1 MLSKKINH
9 KKDYLELVDEIAEH
23 DKLYYDKCKP
33 LISDYE
39 YDLLVKKLEKTEEE
53 HPEWVVS
60 HSPAKRVGESVSK
73 GFKQGKHETQML
85 SLANTYSEE
94 EIEDFL
100 KRVEKLLGKKDITY
114 CLELKMDGTA
124 VSLRYEKG
132 HLVRALTRGN
142 GKIGDDVTANI
153 KTIKSVP
160 LKLSGK
166 APEVLEVRG
175 EVFLGTQT
183 FQELNSQREEEGE
196 AVWAN
201 PRNAAAGSLKLL
213 DSREVAKRKLEIVCY
228 GIARAEKYT
237 HSQYELH
244 RFLKKLGIPIGSLEH
259 LAKAHDLKG
268 ILAFAKKIQAKR
280 EKLPFEIDGI
290 VIKVDDLNLH
300 ERLGV
305 TGKSPRFAVAYK
317 FAPEQVYTKINDIT
331 VQVGRT
337 GVLTPVAEL
346 EPAKLA
352 GSTISRATLHNRD
365 EIKRKDIRIGDTVLI
380 EKGGDVI
387 PKVVSVDLKK
397 RPHGSHAWRMPN
409 HCPVCKTKVVHV
421 EGEVAVRCPNHK
433 CSGRKHRN
441 LAFFASK
448 VAMDIDHLGIK
459 VVEKLIE
466 HNLISRP
473 SDIYALDEKML
484 SQIEGF
490 KKKSIENLLSSIEK
504 SKDCTLSRF
513 ILALEIKYVGAETAE
528 LLAEEFGDLKT
539 IQKLEEEDL
548 LKVEGIGEKAAA
560 AIVEYFKDQANL
572 AEIQRLLD
580 RGVKPKSEKKKK
592 IAGHKFEDKTFVL
605 TGALKDYSRTEA
617 AALIKERGGKTAGS
631 VSKKTDFVLL
641 GGDPGSKYD
650 KAQELGI
657 EILSE
662 AEFKRML

>member
-1 MLSKKINH
+1 MPPKNIKT
-9 KKDYLELVDEIAEH
+9 KKDYLELVKEIAQH
-23 DKLYYDKCKP
+23 DKLYYKECQP

-39 YDLLVKKLEKTEEE
+39 YDLLLKELEKAEKE
-53 HPEWVVS
+53 HPEWIVS

-85 SLANTYSEE
+85 SLANTYSEK

-132 HLVRALTRGN
+132 YLIRALTRGN
-142 GKIGDDVTANI
+142 GKVGDDVTANI
-153 KTIKSVP
+153 KTIKSIP

-166 APEVLEVRG
+166 APEVIEVRG
-175 EVFLGTQT
+175 EIFLATNT
-183 FQELNSQREEEGE
+183 FQQLNSQREEEGE
-196 AVWAN
+196 ALWAN

-213 DSREVAKRKLEIVCY
+213 NSQEVAKRKLEIVCY
-228 GIARAEKYT
+228 GVAHGDKHA
-237 HSQYELH
+237 HSQFDLH
-244 RFLKKLGIPIGSLEH
+244 HLLKKLGLPIGFLEN

-268 ILAFAKKIQAKR
+268 ILAFAKKILAKR
-280 EKLPFEIDGI
+280 DKLPFEIDGI
-290 VIKVDDLNLH
+290 VIKVDDLKLH

-352 GSTISRATLHNRD
+352 GSTIARATLHNRD

-387 PKVVSVDLKK
+387 PKVVSVNLKK
-397 RPHGSHAWRMPN
+397 RPKNSHAWKMVLS
-409 HCPVCKTKVVHV
+409 CPACKSKVVHI
-421 EGEVAVRCPNHK
+421 EGEVAVRCPNSK
-433 CSGRKHRN
+433 CTGRRHRN

-448 VAMDIDHLGIK
+448 VAMDIENLGTK

-466 HNLISRP
+466 KKLVNRP

-484 SQIEGF
+484 EKIEGF
-490 KKKSIENLLSSIEK
+490 KEKSIKNLLTSIEE
-504 SKDCTLSRF
+504 SKECSLARF

-539 IQKLEEEDL
+539 IQKLKEEEL
-548 LKVEGIGEKAAA
+548 LAVEGIGEKAAK
-560 AIVEYFKDQANL
+560 AIVEYFQDQDNL
-572 AEIQRLLD
+572 AEIKRLLE
-580 RGVKPKSEKKKK
+580 RGVNPKAEKKKK
-592 IAGHKFEDKTFVL
+592 ITGHKFAGKTFVL
-605 TGALKDYSRTEA
+605 TGALKEHTRQEA
-617 AALIKERGGKTAGS
+617 TALIKERGGKTAGS

-641 GGDPGSKYD
+641 GEDPGSKYN
-650 KAQELGI
+650 KAKELGI
-657 EILSE
+657 EIISE